1 METTETRT
9 AQRSLLVAQARREA
23 RSVVSLTLVDEG
35 GDDLPAWSPGAHI
48 DLVLPSGL
56 VRQYSLCGDP
66 NDRTSYTI
74 AVLREE
80 AGRGGSAEVHDTA
93 LVGRTL
99 DVRGPRNHFTFHPA
113 PEYVFLAGGIGITP
127 ILPMI
132 RAASACGTPWTL
144 HYGGRDLAHMAFREQ
159 LHQLYPGRV
168 RIMPQ
173 DREGML
179 DLEAIVTAAPASAV
193 FYCCG
198 PEPMLEAVERA
209 CTAGSPPRELR
220 VERFAAKVNRA
231 PLATSTPLGAFEVE
245 LARSGVIVPVR
256 PDRTLLDVVREVR
269 PDVAYSCEAG
279 FCGACETRV
288 LAGEPEH
295 HDEILSE
302 DERAAGDRMLICVGR
317 SRSPRLV
324 LDL

>member
-1 METTETRT
+1 MESIETRT
-9 AQRSLLVAQARREA
+9 ARRSLLVVQASWEA
-23 RSVVSLTLVDEG
+23 RSVLSLTLADED

-56 VRQYSLCGDP
+56 IRQYSLCGDP
-66 NDRTSYTI
+66 DDRTRYTVS
-74 AVLREE
+74 VLREE
-80 AGRGGSAEVHDTA
+80 TGRGGSAEVHNTA

-99 DVRGPRNHFTFHPA
+99 DVRGPRNHFELQPA
-113 PEYVFLAGGIGITP
+113 AEYVFLAGGIGITP

-144 HYGGRDLAHMAFREQ
+144 HYGGRDLAHMAFRERLQ
-159 LHQLYPGRV
+159 QLYPGRV
-168 RIMPQ
+168 RIVPQ
-173 DREGML
+173 DQQGLL
-179 DLEAIVTAAPASAV
+179 DLDAIVTAAPASAV

-198 PEPMLEAVERA
+198 PEPMIAAAERSCA
-209 CTAGSPPRELR
+209 AGRPPRELR
-220 VERFAAKVNRA
+220 VERFGAKADRE
-231 PLATSTPLGAFEVE
+231 PLAASGPRGAFEVE
-245 LARSGVIVPVR
+245 LARSGVILPVP
-256 PDRTLLDVVREVR
+256 PDRTLLDVVLDVR
-269 PDVAYSCEAG
+269 PDAAYSCEAG
-279 FCGACETRV
+279 YCGACETRV

-302 DERAAGDRMLICVGR
+302 DERAAGDTMLICVGR